1 MRAYHRLAS
10 SPLPQQLTAASR
22 RVLTVELIVDAGCI
36 IRPNASP
43 GGTGLTDA
51 AST

>member
-1 MRAYHRLAS
+1 MRAYHRLLPPAADGS
-10 SPLPQQLTAASR
+10 LSPR

-43 GGTGLTDA
+43 RGTGLTDA